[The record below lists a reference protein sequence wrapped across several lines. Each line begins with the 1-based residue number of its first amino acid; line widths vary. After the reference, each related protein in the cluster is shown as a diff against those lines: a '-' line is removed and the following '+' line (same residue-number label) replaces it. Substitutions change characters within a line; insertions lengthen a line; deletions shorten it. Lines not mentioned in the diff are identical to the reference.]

1 MFLHE
6 LMFDPTVPGFFRPLT
21 RQEKQMSRLEKPK
34 PVDAFSGDAKEK
46 LRRFNSLPGAD
57 KYLELAIEAVW
68 YHFYG
73 DKDEFN
79 PFGPKYGLYGRRYV
93 YTHKADHLISDGVN
107 DWLWDNRDWASLMK
121 TEPLH
126 VCYAEFIRPLRNR
139 IKELFEQY
147 EPEE

>member
-79 PFGPKYGLYGRRYV
+79 PFGPKHGLYGLRYV
-93 YTHKADHLISDGVN
+93 YSHKADHLISEGVN
-107 DWLWDNRDWASLMK
+107 DWLCTFSSFYL
-121 TEPLH
+121 
-126 VCYAEFIRPLRNR
+126 
-139 IKELFEQY
+139 
-147 EPEE
+147 